1 MPEQDVYNQEPI
13 KGPEELKRLKRI
25 VAMVYLL
32 QMLSFAAFF
41 PMLAGLYINYAK
53 REEIKGCW
61 LESHFKWQLNT
72 FWYGLIWTGIGIV
85 SSIFIVGYFILLL
98 NAIWITVRI
107 AKGWLKLNDGLPMH
121 KPKDR

>member
-1 MPEQDVYNQEPI
+1 MPEQDAYNQESN
-13 KGPEELKRLKRI
+13 KGPEEFKRLKRI
-25 VAMVYLL
+25 VAAVYLL
-32 QMLSFAAFF
+32 QILSFAAFF

-72 FWYGLIWTGIGIV
+72 FWYGLIWIGIGIV

-107 AKGWLKLNDGLPMH
+107 AKGWLRLNDG
-121 KPKDR
+121 KEI